1 MPNRPFLK
9 SILPQRNRRTRRET
23 AYSSTRTTP
32 RALGTSCQ
40 RSASPV
46 VLLGH
51 ECWIYAVA
59 ISPDN
64 QWLET
69 GSEDKKVPLC
79 PLQVKDL
86 IDVACITVPFRE
98 MIC

>member
-1 MPNRPFLK
+1 
-9 SILPQRNRRTRRET
+9 
-23 AYSSTRTTP
+23 
-32 RALGTSCQ
+32 
-40 RSASPV
+40 
-46 VLLGH
+46 LLGH